1 MGSKQKVQRN
11 LRNIINH
18 GEWCITLLHV
28 ILPVGRRKN
37 YSHSYEF
44 RQIICPFNKHSQNK
58 HDFGKIFKIQLFEVD
73 INNNGIS
80 CNCYVKISWNKGK

>member
-1 MGSKQKVQRN
+1 M
-11 LRNIINH
+11 RNIINH
-18 GEWCITLLHV
+18 GEWCITLLQV
-28 ILPVGRRKN
+28 ILPVGRSKN

-44 RQIICPFNKHSQNK
+44 RQIFCHFNKHSRNM

-80 CNCYVKISWNKGK
+80 CNCYDKFSWNKGK